1 MLGEFDLDIR
11 RFLGLRNEKIV
22 ISITSRRGMFMSDQ
36 SNQSPE
42 DKARRRFLTGVTAGI
57 GALGAAVGASPFI
70 MSMSPSERA
79 KNAGA
84 AVSYDFSRLEPGQMV
99 KVEWRG
105 KPVVLL
111 SRTPEMMDGLKKIEP
126 SLADPESEKSLQPE
140 YAKNLERSD
149 ASKPEL
155 LVMESVCTHLGC
167 SPVEKLAI
175 GPDEQMGEDSQ
186 GGFFCPCH
194 GSKFDLAGRVYKNV
208 PATSNMPVPPYSFIS
223 DTVILVGEDSGR
235 A

>member
-1 MLGEFDLDIR
+1 
-11 RFLGLRNEKIV
+11 
-22 ISITSRRGMFMSDQ
+22 MSDHN
-36 SNQSPE
+36 NQSPD
-42 DKARRRFLTGVTAGI
+42 DKARRRFLTGVTAGV
-57 GALGAAVGASPFI
+57 GALGAIAGVSPFL
-70 MSMSPSERA
+70 MSMAPSERA

-84 AVSYDFSRLEPGQMV
+84 PVSYDFSRLEPGQMV

-111 SRTPEMMDGLKKIEP
+111 NRSPEMMEGLKKIEP
-126 SLADPESEKSLQPE
+126 SLDDPQSDNSIQPE
-140 YAKNLERSD
+140 YAKNAVRSD
-149 ASKPEL
+149 NSKPEL

-208 PATSNMPVPPYSFIS
+208 PATSNIEIPPHFYET
-223 DTVILVGEDSGR
+223 DTVAVIGEDGG
-235 A
+235 AA

>member
-1 MLGEFDLDIR
+1 
-11 RFLGLRNEKIV
+11 
-22 ISITSRRGMFMSDQ
+22 MSDHN
-36 SNQSPE
+36 NQSPE
-42 DKARRRFLTGVTAGI
+42 DIKRRRFLTGVTVGV
-57 GALGAAVGASPFI
+57 GALGAAVGVSPFLI
-70 MSMSPSERA
+70 SMSPSERA

-84 AVSYDFSRLEPGQMV
+84 PVSYDFSRLEPGQMV

-111 SRTPEMMDGLKKIEP
+111 NRTPEMMAGLKKIEP
-126 SLADPESEKSLQPE
+126 SLADPESNKSNQPE
-140 YAKNLERSD
+140 YAKNFERSD
-149 ASKPEL
+149 QAKSEL

-175 GPDEQMGEDSQ
+175 GPDEQMGADSQ

-208 PATSNMPVPPYSFIS
+208 PATSNMPVPPYKFTSES
-223 DTVILVGEDSGR
+223 VILIGDDSGR
-235 A
+235 L

>member
-1 MLGEFDLDIR
+1 MAENHVSDESVQIADEKSVEDI
-11 RFLGLRNEKIV
+11 K
-22 ISITSRRGMFMSDQ
+22 
-36 SNQSPE
+36 
-42 DKARRRFLTGVTAGI
+42 RRRFITGFTAG
-57 GALGAAVGASPFI
+57 VGAIGGAVAVTPFVL
-70 MSMSPSERA
+70 SMSPSERA

-84 AVSYDFSRLEPGQMV
+84 PVQYDFSKIQVGQMV

-111 SRTPEMMDGLKKIEP
+111 KRTDEMMKGLDLI
-126 SLADPESEKSLQPE
+126 SGQLADAKSDSSNQPA
-140 YAKNLERSD
+140 YAKNDARSD
-149 ASKPEL
+149 PARPDL
-155 LVMESVCTHLGC
+155 LVMEGVCTHLGC

-175 GPDEQMGEDSQ
+175 GPDPQMGDDSQ

-208 PATSNMPVPPYSFIS
+208 PATTNMPVPPFKFI
-223 DTVILVGEDSGR
+223 DNVIVIGEDDGR

>member
-1 MLGEFDLDIR
+1 MADNHVSDVNADD
-11 RFLGLRNEKIV
+11 GLSV
-22 ISITSRRGMFMSDQ
+22 
-36 SNQSPE
+36 E
-42 DKARRRFLTGVTAGI
+42 DKKRRRFLTGLTAGFGAI
-57 GALGAAVGASPFI
+57 GAGVAVTPFV

-84 AVSYDFSRLEPGQMV
+84 PVQYDFSKIQAGQMV

-111 SRTPEMMDGLKKIEP
+111 KRTAEMMSGLDKIKDK
-126 SLADPESEKSLQPE
+126 LADPDSINSNQPS
-140 YAKNLERSD
+140 YAQNNARSD
-149 ASKPEL
+149 QANNEL
-155 LVMESVCTHLGC
+155 LVMEGVCTHLGC

-175 GPDEQMGEDSQ
+175 GPDPQMGEDSQ

-208 PATSNMPVPPYSFIS
+208 PATTNMDVPPFKFEG
-223 DTVILVGEDSGR
+223 DVITIGEDDGR
-235 A
+235 VS

>member
-1 MLGEFDLDIR
+1 MADNHVSDASIQGAEEDGVEDI
-11 RFLGLRNEKIV
+11 K
-22 ISITSRRGMFMSDQ
+22 
-36 SNQSPE
+36 
-42 DKARRRFLTGVTAGI
+42 RRRFITGLTAGF
-57 GALGAAVGASPFI
+57 GAVGGAVAVTPFVL
-70 MSMSPSERA
+70 SMSPSERA

-84 AVSYDFSRLEPGQMV
+84 PVQYDYSKIQPGQMV

-111 SRTPEMMDGLKKIEP
+111 NRTPEMMEGLGVIAP
-126 SLADPESEKSLQPE
+126 SLADVDSNDSIQPE
-140 YAKNLERSD
+140 YAKNDARSD

-155 LVMESVCTHLGC
+155 LVVEGVCTHLGC

-175 GPDEQMGEDSQ
+175 GPDPQMGEDSQ

-208 PATSNMPVPPYSFIS
+208 PATTNMPIPPFKFVEN
-223 DTVILVGEDSGR
+223 TVIIGEDEGR